1 MVTKG
6 KKNKQRGSMTHGWGS
21 KKKHRGA
28 GSRGGVGRAGITK
41 HMRLHFKK
49 KGIQVGARGHK
60 SMRQKGLRKRVRS
73 VNLRDLHKLAEGNKE
88 IILREFGYDKVIGTG
103 ELRAPLRVIAKGFSA
118 KAMEKIESAKGQ
130 AVKDE

>member
-1 MVTKG
+1 MASKG
-6 KKNKQRGSMTHGWGS
+6 KKNKLRGSMTHGWGS

-49 KGIQVGARGHK
+49 KGIEVGARGYK
-60 SMRQKGLRKRVRS
+60 SMKQKGLRKRVKS
-73 VNLRDLHKLAEGNKE
+73 INLRDLQKLADGNKE
-88 IILREFGYDKVIGTG
+88 IILLEFGYDKVIGTG
-103 ELRAPLRVIAKGFSA
+103 ELKAPLRVIAKGFSA
-118 KAMEKIESAKGQ
+118 RAVEKIEAAKGQ

>member
-1 MVTKG
+1 MAG
-6 KKNKQRGSMTHGWGS
+6 KKTNKLRGSMTHGWGS

-41 HMRLHFKK
+41 HMKLHFKK
-49 KGIQVGARGHK
+49 KGIKVGSRGHTT
-60 SMRQKGLRKRVRS
+60 MRQKGLKPKVRS
-73 VNLRDLHKLAEGNKE
+73 INLRDLEGLSPGKKE

-103 ELRAPLRVIAKGFSA
+103 ELKSPLKVIAKGFSKRA
-118 KAMEKIESAKGQ
+118 VEKIEAAKGK